1 MIHEKEPVRTERR
14 IMKSVRLKV
23 WGRIIMVA
31 IIILLGLALRQGAS
45 AAEIDLQKDVYL
57 FLHGRT
63 DLEEKAVNALVT
75 YGFLKEKITLATPKK
90 VGNVGDYM
98 AMLWKP
104 PEPDHIKIQR
114 ITRVEETEPEE
125 IKGRWRG
132 VSREDIDS
140 IPLK

>member
-1 MIHEKEPVRTERR
+1 MKNAMSKTRKE
-14 IMKSVRLKV
+14 
-23 WGRIIMVA
+23 IIAVA
-31 IIILLGLALRQGAS
+31 IIILLGLALQQGVS
-45 AAEIDLQKDVYL
+45 AAEIDVQKDVYL
-57 FLHGRT
+57 FLHGQT
-63 DLEEKAVNALVT
+63 DLQEKAVKALVT
-75 YGFLKEKITLATPKK
+75 YGFLKEKITVATPEKI
-90 VGNVGDYM
+90 GNVGDYM

-114 ITRVEETEPEE
+114 ITKVEETEPEE

>member
-1 MIHEKEPVRTERR
+1 
-14 IMKSVRLKV
+14 
-23 WGRIIMVA
+23 MVA
-31 IIILLGLALRQGAS
+31 ITITILLGLALRQGAS
-45 AAEIDLQKDVYL
+45 AEEIDAQKDVYL

-63 DLEEKAVNALVT
+63 DLQEKTVNALVT
-75 YGFLKEKITLATPKK
+75 YGFLKEKITLATPNK

-114 ITRVEETEPEE
+114 ITRVEKTEPEE
-125 IKGRWRG
+125 ITGLWRG

-140 IPLK
+140 VPLK